1 MEISLNLLTAI
12 VTFISTLLSV
22 YKDHRAEKRIAQE
35 IIQIQQQRQTFHDLS
50 TTGNNSNINITAH
63 QSQSY
68 FDLSTLEYEKV
79 RQENFRE
86 SFSANRF
93 IMTIVLIV
101 AAVLSLILA
110 FQLFPGNVNDKMILT
125 AIELFIVFLFS
136 ISTSMIILRLTQ
148 QFKCSNRY
156 KPHEKSTPA
165 NMIRYLQYYLAPFL
179 AFFTQ
184 LMLFIFTEKNFFLVQ
199 NKYPTIP
206 WYIFILY
213 LTFSL
218 SSLYCCNYLINLILL
233 YNQQQISFIKR
244 KKKRQLQ
251 VFYKIIVL
259 FLICLVTYEL
269 LTAFNFSLDEFN

>member
-12 VTFISTLLSV
+12 LTFISTLLSV
-22 YKDHRAEKRIAQE
+22 YKDHKSEKKVARKAL
-35 IIQIQQQRQTFHDLS
+35 QIQKQRQNFHNMS
-50 TTGNNSNINITAH
+50 TSGNNSSINITAH
-63 QSQSY
+63 QTQSY
-68 FDLSTLEYEKV
+68 FDLSALEYEKV

-93 IMTIVLIV
+93 IMNIFLFV

-110 FQLFPGNVNDKMILT
+110 FQLLPGNVNDKMILT

-136 ISTSMIILRLTQ
+136 ISTSMIILRLIQ

-156 KPHEKSTPA
+156 KPYEKSTPA

-184 LMLFIFTEKNFFLVQ
+184 LMLFIFTEKNFSLVQ
-199 NKYPTIP
+199 NKYPIVP

-233 YNQQQISFIKR
+233 YNQQQISFIK
-244 KKKRQLQ
+244 KDKKRQLQ
-251 VFYKIIVL
+251 VFYKIVVL